1 MKIFSGKSLIAL
13 ALLGA
18 AAPAIAAD
26 LPDRKVAPVLTPAY
40 SVPSPWQIRV
50 RALGVLPDAQVN
62 INQIPTANGK
72 ITNSVVPELD
82 ISYFFTKN
90 IAAEL
95 ILGVTPHKVTG
106 TAGIAGLPI
115 GSTTLLP
122 PTLTLQYHFTDFGA
136 FQPYVGAGVNYTMF
150 LSTSPANSALGA
162 NTITALNIKST
173 PGLALQAGFDYM
185 LNANWG
191 LNVDVKKLWLRPDI
205 TATLSTTPGPVLTAL
220 TGNVRIDPWIVGVGV
235 TYRFGG
241 SSTVVAK
248 Y

>member
-1 MKIFSGKSLIAL
+1 M
-13 ALLGA
+13 
-18 AAPAIAAD
+18 
-26 LPDRKVAPVLTPAY
+26 
-40 SVPSPWQIRV
+40 

-106 TAGIAGLPI
+106 TAVIAGLPI